1 MDEVAVAIEKAN
13 QQLGGEWRLPN
24 REEPESLVCI
34 ECGKVKKLIK
44 KYSLKLLMNHSGR
57 ERKTLGLNN
66 FIGQLTFLLVIL
78 LVGFLEV
85 SLISSD
91 WLEIDNFFF

>member
-1 MDEVAVAIEKAN
+1 
-13 QQLGGEWRLPN
+13 
-24 REEPESLVCI
+24 
-34 ECGKVKKLIK
+34 
-44 KYSLKLLMNHSGR
+44 MNHSGL

-91 WLEIDNFFF
+91 WLETDNFFLKNTELALKRNCQTKKY